1 MSNIQDVAFSV
12 KSALIA
18 ARPAEARINRQVAAA
33 TDLSGV
39 PGARGV
45 RFGPVG
51 RALGWF
57 PAPKQR
63 RTGEIWGVTMVRD
76 EADVIRYTV
85 EHLLAEGVD
94 RVLVAD
100 NGSVDGTGDLL
111 RDMGRDLPV
120 TVVDDTLAAYHQSA
134 KMTRLARC
142 AASAGADW
150 VVPFDADELWF
161 SPDGRT
167 LAEVLRTTEYDILAA
182 PMWNQLPAADDVDDP
197 NPYVRLRTRTAD
209 PLPQPKVAFR
219 AHVWARVAPG
229 NHTVRRLGRRK
240 ALLGI
245 RQVPFR
251 TPEQIER
258 KYRNGAEAV
267 AVAGIPENFC
277 YHWRELA
284 ELPTDEMLER
294 VFAHERANG
303 VVVDPAPYRS
313 LDAPRAAT
321 PTQA

>member
-1 MSNIQDVAFSV
+1 MSNIQDFTFAV
-12 KSALIA
+12 KSAVIA
-18 ARPAEARINRQVAAA
+18 ARPAEARINWQVAGA
-33 TDLSGV
+33 TDL
-39 PGARGV
+39 RGV
-45 RFGPVG
+45 EGVRRLRFGPVG

-94 RVLVAD
+94 RLLIAD

-111 RDMGRDLPV
+111 RGLASDDGLPI

-150 VVPFDADELWF
+150 VIPFDADELWY
-161 SPDGRT
+161 SPDGRP
-167 LAEVLRTTEYDILAA
+167 LAEVLRTTDLDILAA
-182 PMWNQLPAADDVDDP
+182 PMWNQLPAADDSDDP
-197 NPYVRLRTRTAD
+197 NPYVRLRTRTAE

-219 AHVWARVAPG
+219 AHHWARVAPG
-229 NHTVRRLGRRK
+229 NHTVRRQGRRQ
-240 ALLGI
+240 AVLGI

-258 KYRNGAEAV
+258 KYRNGAAAV
-267 AVAGIPENFC
+267 TVAGVPDNIC

-284 ELPTDEMLER
+284 ALPTDEMLER
-294 VFAHERANG
+294 VFAQERANG

-313 LDAPRAAT
+313 LDGAAST
-321 PTQA
+321 TQA